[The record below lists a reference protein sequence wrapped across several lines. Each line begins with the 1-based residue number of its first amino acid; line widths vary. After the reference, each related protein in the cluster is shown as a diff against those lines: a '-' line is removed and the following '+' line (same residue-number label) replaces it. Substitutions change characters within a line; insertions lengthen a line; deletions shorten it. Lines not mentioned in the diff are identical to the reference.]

1 MPAYKDNRQG
11 TWYASFYFENWQGV
25 KQKEAETGICH
36 QEGCSGVGAGV
47 PSSTGGRPDHDI

>member
-25 KQKEAETGICH
+25 KQKKLKRGFATKKDALAWER
-36 QEGCSGVGAGV
+36 V